1 MKNTTLCY
9 IEKDGSYLML
19 HRNKKKDDENE
30 GKWIG
35 VGGKFLEGE
44 SPDDCLLREVRE
56 ETGLVLTS
64 FKPRGIVTFVSDVFE
79 TEYMFLYT
87 ADGYIGEIGETGEI
101 GEIGECDEG
110 ELHWVKKEDV
120 ISLPLWQG
128 DRIFLSLLCDD
139 HPFFSLKL
147 SYKKDD
153 LVDAVLNGEHV
164 DF

>member
-9 IEKDGSYLML
+9 IEKEGTYLML
-19 HRNKKKDDENE
+19 HRNKKKNDENE

-64 FKPRGIVTFVSDVFE
+64 FRPRGIVTFVSDVFE

-87 ADGYIGEIGETGEI
+87 ADEFVGEIC
-101 GEIGECDEG
+101 ECDEG
-110 ELHWVKKEDV
+110 ELMWVKKEDV
-120 ISLPLWQG
+120 TSLPLWQG
-128 DRIFLSLLCDD
+128 DRIFLSLLASD

-153 LVDAVLNGEHV
+153 LADAMLNGDHV
-164 DF
+164 NIEQ

>member
-19 HRNKKKDDENE
+19 HRNKKKNDENE

-56 ETGLVLTS
+56 ETGLTLTS

-87 ADGYIGEIGETGEI
+87 ADEYIGEIC
-101 GEIGECDEG
+101 ECDEG
-110 ELHWVKKEDV
+110 ELHWVKKDDV
-120 ISLPLWQG
+120 ISLSLWQG
-128 DRIFLSLLCDD
+128 DRIFLSLLCDG

-153 LVDAVLNGEHV
+153 LVDAMLNGKHV

>member
-9 IEKDGSYLML
+9 IEKDGAYLML
-19 HRNKKKDDENE
+19 HRNKKKNDENE

-64 FKPRGIVTFVSDVFE
+64 FRPRGIVTFVSDVFE

-87 ADGYIGEIGETGEI
+87 ADGFVGEIC
-101 GEIGECDEG
+101 ECDEG
-110 ELHWVKKEDV
+110 ELCWIKKEDV
-120 ISLPLWQG
+120 TLLPLWQG
-128 DRIFLSLLCDD
+128 DRIFLSLLSSD

-153 LVDAVLNGEHV
+153 LADALLNGEHV
-164 DF
+164 NVEQ